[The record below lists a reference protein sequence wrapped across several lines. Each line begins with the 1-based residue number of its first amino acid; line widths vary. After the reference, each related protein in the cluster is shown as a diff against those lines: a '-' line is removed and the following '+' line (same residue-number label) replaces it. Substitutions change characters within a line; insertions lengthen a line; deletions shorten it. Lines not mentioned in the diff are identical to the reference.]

1 MKAAA
6 IIVAAGKGQRFGSR
20 TPKQFL
26 KFKGKPLFLWSVEAF
41 RKLREIRQVIL
52 VVPGNMPAS
61 MQLYR
66 KRYGLTL
73 VAGGN
78 ERQDS
83 VMAGLAATS
92 PDIDYVAIH
101 DAARPLISP
110 SLIRKTLRAARLH
123 GAAMAAVPARDTIK
137 VSNDGRRINSTI
149 PRRSVWLAQT
159 PQTFSRPL
167 ILKAYELLAALN
179 VTDDA
184 QAAEMAG
191 YPVAIVE
198 GDYRNIKITDPEDL
212 KIAGLL
218 DKL

>member
-6 IIVAAGKGQRFGSR
+6 IIVAAGKGQRFGGR

-26 KFKGKPLFLWSVEAF
+26 LFKGKPLFLWSIIAF

-52 VVPGNMPAS
+52 VVPGAMMPS
-61 MQLYR
+61 LHTYG
-66 KRYGLTL
+66 KRYGFTI
-73 VAGGN
+73 VAGGK

-83 VMAGLAATS
+83 VMSGLAAVSRDT
-92 PDIDYVAIH
+92 DYVAIH
-101 DAARPLISP
+101 DAARPLVSP
-110 SLIRKTLRAARLH
+110 SLIRRTLRAARQH
-123 GAAMAAVPARDTIK
+123 GAAIAAVPARDTIK
-137 VSNDGRRINSTI
+137 LSNDGTRINSTI
-149 PRRSVWLAQT
+149 PRKSIWLAQT

-167 ILKAYELLAALN
+167 IVKSYELLASLN

-184 QAAEMAG
+184 QAAELAG

-198 GDYRNIKITDPEDL
+198 SDYSNIKITEPEDL

-218 DKL
+218 VAE